1 MSVDI
6 RKVRDMNGLI
16 AYFAEILNWKIDLDD
31 FDDIEDIAYD
41 FEAEDIGL
49 KEEAFAKIKSLRQ
62 LPPLVDG
69 QKWGIFCVEFDSRKF
84 EVTALRKILSG
95 LIPKRRN
102 SADHAVWN
110 QQDLLFI
117 CFWGEDNDRT
127 IGVAHFEDV
136 ESGLPQ
142 IKMISCAPALEDFT
156 QIKTFEDRLKSLKW
170 PMNYVDHEKW
180 QADWSSAFTTGYKQT
195 IRDASTLTVQLAIEA
210 QGIRNRILDIL
221 EVESPNGYVHL
232 LYDKF
237 KNTLIH
243 DMTETQFADMYAQTV
258 VYGLFSARCMDET
271 QDDFSAAEAV
281 ACIPNTNPFLK
292 NLMRECLGA
301 ENNSKLSFDELEIG
315 NVVDLLMHTK
325 TDAIIADFNRQT
337 GGGREDPVIHFYEE
351 FLTAYDKMQKVQ
363 RGVYYT
369 PQPVVNFIVRA
380 VDTIIKKDFGL
391 EDGLASTATK
401 TIKVMR
407 QSKRRVGYYYTQVE
421 DTEEVPA
428 IQVLDPATG
437 TGTFIRQ
444 TILQIY
450 DNFKKKNSG
459 LAADDLKRAW
469 NKYVPDHLLPRINAF
484 ELMMAPY
491 AVAHMKLAMV
501 LKDTG
506 YCFENDTRL
515 KVFLTNSLE
524 EAGNSDG
531 QLTLWSDPLA
541 VESIEANKVK
551 KNSGINIVIGNPPYS
566 GISSNAGEWIT
577 NLIEDYKYINGVHF
591 GERKHWLQDDYV
603 KFIRLSEHILENSNQ
618 GVLAFINNHAFIDN
632 PTFRCMRYHLLST
645 FDEIYILDLHGNVMK
660 KEVSPN
666 GEKDENV
673 FDIQQGVSINIFIKR
688 NGKSKGLATVYYSEL
703 FGRREAKYDLLRSHS
718 FEDIHWTKLDPNEP
732 FYFFI
737 PRNESNRDKYE
748 TGFSIKDLMPEHTTG
763 IVTARDSLVID
774 SSEEALLHKIEAFVA
789 PEKTDEYVRQ
799 EFFGNKKEGKYLPG
813 DSRGWSLSIARE
825 AIRGNDHR
833 AKIKKIEYRP
843 FDVQYIY
850 YDPKMVDWG
859 RDSLMYHLLAGENYG
874 LIIPRQAATDNWSH
888 VQITRHMADNRV
900 HYSNK
905 GIPIECPL
913 YLYSE
918 NFGTLIRKPNLNV
931 EIVKRIAER
940 VKLSFVPDEALKVEG
955 SFSPLDVLDY
965 IYAVLH
971 SKRYRTTYLEFLKF
985 DFPKIPY
992 PDNSEY
998 FITMVK
1004 YGKQLR
1010 TIHTDETD
1018 STSDLFTYHGEE
1030 VIAIFKPH
1038 YDDGK
1043 IVFNANGDNVS
1054 GVPEEIWNMY
1064 FGGYQPLQKWL
1075 KDRRNTKI
1083 GKMEIQH
1090 YIHIITVL
1098 KETND
1103 LMEAIDQVIRI

>member
-1 MSVDI
+1 MSIDI
-6 RKVRDMNGLI
+6 RNVRDMNGLI
-16 AYFAEILNWKIDLDD
+16 AYFAETLNWRIDLDD

-41 FEAEDIGL
+41 FDAYDIGL

-69 QKWGIFCVEFDSRKF
+69 QKWGIFCVEFDSRRF
-84 EVTALRKILSG
+84 EVSALRKILSG
-95 LIPKRRN
+95 LIPRRRN
-102 SADHAVWN
+102 SADHAVWS

-117 CFWGEDNDRT
+117 CFWGSDNNRT
-127 IGVAHFEDV
+127 IGIAHFE
-136 ESGLPQ
+136 ETNTGLPQ

-156 QIKTFEDRLKSLKW
+156 QIKTFENRLKNLQW
-170 PMNYVDHEKW
+170 PMNYMDHKRW
-180 QADWSSAFTTGYKQT
+180 QADWSAAFTTGYKQT
-195 IRDASTLTVQLAIEA
+195 IHDSSTLTAQLAIEA
-210 QGIRNRILDIL
+210 QGIRDRILGIL
-221 EVESPNGYVHL
+221 DVESPNGYVHL
-232 LYDKF
+232 LYEKF
-237 KNTLIH
+237 RNTLIH

-258 VYGLFSARCMDET
+258 VYGLFSARCMDAT

-281 ACIPNTNPFLK
+281 ECIPNTNPFLK
-292 NLMRECLGA
+292 SLMRECLGS
-301 ENNSKLSFDELEIG
+301 ENSSKLSFDELEIS

-421 DTEEVPA
+421 DTEEVPV

-450 DNFKKKNSG
+450 ENFKAKNKSLSSDELKK
-459 LAADDLKRAW
+459 AW
-469 NKYVPDHLLPRINAF
+469 NAYVPEHLLPRINAF

-501 LKDTG
+501 LRDTG
-506 YCFENDTRL
+506 YEFKSEKRL
-515 KVFLTNSLE
+515 NVYLTNSLE

-531 QLTLWSDPLA
+531 QLSLWSDPLA
-541 VESIEANKVK
+541 FESIEANKVK
-551 KNSGINIVIGNPPYS
+551 KNCGINIIIGNPPYS
-566 GISSNAGEWIT
+566 GISSNGGDWIT
-577 NLIEDYKYINGVHF
+577 NLIEDYKYINGKHF

-603 KFIRLSEHILENSNQ
+603 KFIRFSEHILENSEQ
-618 GVLAFINNHAFIDN
+618 GILAFINNHAFIDN

-645 FDEIYILDLHGNVMK
+645 FDAIYIFDLHGNVMK
-660 KEVSPN
+660 KEVSTT

-673 FDIQQGVSINIFIKR
+673 FDIQQGVSINIFVRNSKR
-688 NGKSKGLATVYYSEL
+688 KKGLAKVYYSEL
-703 FGRREAKYDLLRSHS
+703 FGKRETKYSFLRTTD
-718 FEDIHWTKLDPNEP
+718 FEHMQWYELAPNEP

-748 TGFSIKDLMPEHTTG
+748 AGFSVKELMPEHTTG

-774 SSEEALLHKIEAFVA
+774 SSKNALLKKILSFVA
-789 PEKTDEYVRQ
+789 PDKTDEDVRN
-799 EFFGNKKEGKYLPG
+799 EFFGNKKAGKYLPG
-813 DSRGWSLSIARE
+813 DSRGWNLSFARQ
-825 AIRGNDHR
+825 AIRNNDHLKR
-833 AKIKKIEYRP
+833 IKKIEYRP
-843 FDVQYIY
+843 FDVQFIY

-859 RDSLMYHLLAGENYG
+859 RDNLMCHLLAGDNFG

-888 VQITRHMADNRV
+888 VQITKYMADNRV

-918 NFGTLIRKPNLNV
+918 SFGKLTRRPNLND
-931 EIVKRIAER
+931 EIVQDISQRIGM
-940 VKLSFVPDEALKVEG
+940 SFVRDEVQKTEHT
-955 SFSPLDVLDY
+955 FSPLDVLDY
-965 IYAVLH
+965 IYAVLY
-971 SKRYRTTYLEFLKF
+971 SKRYREAYLEFLKF
-985 DFPKIPY
+985 DFPRIPY
-992 PDNSEY
+992 PEDDQY
-998 FITMVK
+998 FLEMVSLGAK
-1004 YGKQLR
+1004 LR
-1010 TIHTDETD
+1010 KIHTSEDDTISERFIYRGKDTALVSKPYFD
-1018 STSDLFTYHGEE
+1018 DDTIYFNSHGD
-1030 VIAIFKPH
+1030 H
-1038 YDDGK
+1038 
-1043 IVFNANGDNVS
+1043 VS
-1054 GVPEEIWNMY
+1054 GVPNSIWNMY

-1075 KDRRNTKI
+1075 KDRRNTEI
-1083 GKMEIQH
+1083 GKADIQH
-1090 YIHIITVL
+1090 YMHIITALFDTSEV
-1098 KETND
+1098 
-1103 LMEAIDQVIRI
+1103 MEEIDRIVII